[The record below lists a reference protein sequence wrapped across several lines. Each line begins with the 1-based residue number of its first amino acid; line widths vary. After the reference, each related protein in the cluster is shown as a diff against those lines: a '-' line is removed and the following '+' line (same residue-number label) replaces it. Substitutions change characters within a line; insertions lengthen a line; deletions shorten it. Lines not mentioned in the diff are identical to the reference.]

1 MCVHRGQGLGRQI
14 RAAAAAAARKTHD
27 YCWHLGC
34 ILPKSAGNNRANRGS
49 FGPWPSG
56 SCGDPADGYPQYQ
69 NASAELCVHRAELM
83 KTFGQGDPRVP
94 PNRANYVLSRENSI
108 VGRTEAVLKFLSK
121 PSTTLGATAGPPAS
135 LGPAS
140 AWAPFLNA
148 TGAPQW

>member
-1 MCVHRGQGLGRQI
+1 MV
-14 RAAAAAAARKTHD
+14 AADQFLMDR
-27 YCWHLGC
+27 
-34 ILPKSAGNNRANRGS
+34 
-49 FGPWPSG
+49 
-56 SCGDPADGYPQYQ
+56 YQ
-69 NASAELCVHRAELM
+69 NASAELCVHQVELM

-121 PSTTLGATAGPPAS
+121 SSTAVGAAVGPPPS

>member
-1 MCVHRGQGLGRQI
+1 MLASGLHSS
-14 RAAAAAAARKTHD
+14 KN
-27 YCWHLGC
+27 
-34 ILPKSAGNNRANRGS
+34 AGNNRANRGS

-69 NASAELCVHRAELM
+69 NASAELCVHQVELM

-108 VGRTEAVLKFLSK
+108 VGRTEAVLRFLSK
-121 PSTTLGATAGPPAS
+121 PNPTLGAAAGPPAS

-140 AWAPFLNA
+140 AWAPFLNT